1 MRIIKYPL
9 AADSQSLAHFSRQ
22 IEHNSA
28 RIIKIISGG
37 QTGVDRAAL
46 DVAIEMGFE
55 YGGFCPKGR
64 LAEDGIIQDK
74 YKLTELHTSQ
84 YKMRTFANVQASD
97 GTLIIHGGTVSG
109 GTLKTKDYCQIL
121 NKPFFEVILLKDF
134 VKIQL
139 TRCLLY
145 YLYFSNYHHFIIFT
159 DKPISIRGRSH
170 E

>member
-1 MRIIKYPL
+1 MSVTL
-9 AADSQSLAHFSRQ
+9 VSRQ
-22 IEHNSA
+22 IEHNSPM
-28 RIIKIISGG
+28 IIKIISGG

-46 DVAIEMGFE
+46 DVAIKLGLE

-109 GTLKTKDYCQIL
+109 GTLKTKDYCQML
-121 NKPFFEVILLKDF
+121 SKPFFEINLLKNMIKLEIRF
-134 VKIQL
+134 L
-139 TRCLLY
+139 TK
-145 YLYFSNYHHFIIFT
+145 N
-159 DKPISIRGRSH
+159 
-170 E
+170 